1 MKIGWVPHYLA
12 TFRHFSRNFAN
23 LENFYKCLHFSRG
36 KKYSFFPKVTQI
48 WSNTRK
54 KIKRKNRGGGE
65 GGQTRDDK
73 CHSELYAKVYQRNKL
88 QILAKKMLQT

>member
-1 MKIGWVPHYLA
+1 MFTFFKGQKI
-12 TFRHFSRNFAN
+12 F
-23 LENFYKCLHFSRG
+23 
-36 KKYSFFPKVTQI
+36 FFPKVTQI